1 MTLLTSGV
9 YDHSNGAH
17 NLLSTMRIGIIRG
30 GMEVEAWKSHWIQ
43 QQQEG
48 TAKDRDAV
56 LDTTGQPIIR
66 ADMQP
71 TRLRQPPPAAEQA

>member
-1 MTLLTSGV
+1 
-9 YDHSNGAH
+9 
-17 NLLSTMRIGIIRG
+17 MRIGIIRG
-30 GMEVEAWKSHWIQ
+30 GMEVEAWKSHRIR

-48 TAKDRDAV
+48 TAKERAAV

-71 TRLRQPPPAAEQA
+71 TRVSQPKAAAEQA

>member
-1 MTLLTSGV
+1 MLTNIGV

-30 GMEVEAWKSHWIQ
+30 GMEVEAWKSHWIR

-48 TAKDRDAV
+48 TAKERDAV
-56 LDTTGQPIIR
+56 LDSAGQPIIR

-71 TRLRQPPPAAEQA
+71 TRVTQPKAAAEQA